1 MFSLAAFVTQIIIF
15 INQQDAHDD
24 GHEVRDHFTAKED
37 GKKKKQARAWQ
48 NCLRCANQ
56 EPQKKGMNL
65 QKPPREK
72 LDIYKEEILI
82 CCDIFFALFNEKYV
96 VVLF

>member
-37 GKKKKQARAWQ
+37 GKKKIRLVPDRTVFAVQIRS
-48 NCLRCANQ
+48 R
-56 EPQKKGMNL
+56 KK
-65 QKPPREK
+65 
-72 LDIYKEEILI
+72 KE
-82 CCDIFFALFNEKYV
+82 
-96 VVLF
+96 